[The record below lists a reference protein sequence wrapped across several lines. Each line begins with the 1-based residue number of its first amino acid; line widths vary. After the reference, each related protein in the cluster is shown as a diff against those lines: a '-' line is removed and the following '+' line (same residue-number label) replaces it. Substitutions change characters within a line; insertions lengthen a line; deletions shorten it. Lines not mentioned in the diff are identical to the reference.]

1 MEVKID
7 TSRIGLS
14 TLITSCK
21 HMVEFLTD
29 LDVLDVAFDPDS
41 AKEVAESKENALFAI
56 KKIRQQLISQENRCF
71 VSNPEKR
78 YRVRFEGVQEV
89 QTKSEY
95 QAKDV
100 VIETA
105 DISRDCNWD
114 IEEIDLE
121 E

>member
-21 HMVEFLTD
+21 HMVEFLTGLDD
-29 LDVLDVAFDPDS
+29 LEVAFDPD
-41 AKEVAESKENALFAI
+41 SKENALFAI
-56 KKIRQQLISQENRCF
+56 KKIRQQLIDQENLAIQCK
-71 VSNPEKR
+71 SEKR

-89 QTKSEY
+89 QTNNEY
-95 QAKDV
+95 QAKDI

-105 DISRDCNWD
+105 DIFRDCNWD
-114 IEEIDLE
+114 IEEIDPE
-121 E
+121 

>member
-21 HMVEFLTD
+21 HMVEFLTGLDD
-29 LDVLDVAFDPDS
+29 LEVAFDPD
-41 AKEVAESKENALFAI
+41 SKENALFAI
-56 KKIRQQLISQENRCF
+56 KKIRQQLIGQENRCF